1 MELEEPLAYALA
13 TWARFDEA
21 VTDELL
27 RAVCG
32 AFVLVATADGGVSDI
47 ELTRFLDVIR
57 GRADAFPHLDLEA
70 VERQF
75 RDLSMAVLTDPEG
88 GRQQALAAIALVK
101 ERPRQRELVQ
111 SAAQIALVADRRVE
125 RREEAVMGE
134 ICKALGME
142 DRSAPGQVKSL

>member
-1 MELEEPLAYALA
+1 MGLEEPLAYALA

-32 AFVLVATADGGVSDI
+32 AFVLVATADGAVSES

-57 GRADAFPHLDLEA
+57 DRADALPHLDLEA

-88 GRQQALAAIALVK
+88 GRQRALAEVTLVK

-134 ICKALGME
+134 ICKALGLGGPTPP
-142 DRSAPGQVKSL
+142 PGLC

>member
-1 MELEEPLAYALA
+1 MGLEEPLAYALA
-13 TWARFDEA
+13 AWARFDEA

-32 AFVLVATADGGVSDI
+32 AFVLVATADGGVSEI
-47 ELTRFLDVIR
+47 ELTRFLEVMR
-57 GRADAFPHLDLEA
+57 GRAEVFPHLDLEA

-88 GRQQALAAIALVK
+88 GRQHALAEIALVK
-101 ERPRQRELVQ
+101 EQPRQRELVQ
-111 SAAQIALVADRRVE
+111 SAAQIAMAADRRVE

-134 ICKALGME
+134 ICKALGLE
-142 DRSAPGQVKSL
+142 DTSASGQVKSL